1 MAGLIRGNRAFGQ
14 RLLAFWNLDD
24 DVRDALPFDNGLAR
38 LNLRRMMLACILAII
53 TDGVGMVSGVPV
65 AAALPAVVAGSA
77 FLVVALRSEH
87 APIRIQWRAIVTFLA
102 FGCVSR
108 IWGTYVMG
116 LEGKMSGGYSLTL
129 LTLTLLFVVP
139 PRMLAWIVGLSFTA
153 YVPVLLE
160 SPFPASRKITTLVSS
175 AIVAGI
181 SLIAG
186 ALTHAARKADYD
198 QRRQIRA
205 QNIALDELM
214 AITAHDLRSPL
225 LGLRNM
231 LELASDRLNE
241 PMMARRAMREG
252 IHSLDAMLRLV
263 TRLLEAHQ
271 AEYARM
277 EHPVTIDLRST
288 LQAAAR
294 RMGPSAVAAEV
305 VITLALPLEPLMLTV
320 EPGALG
326 QILDNLLANGIRFS
340 TREAELR
347 LVCELREG
355 DIIVISV
362 EDSGPGVA
370 AEYRATLFDK
380 FHRGAMR
387 GGNDG
392 TDGGG
397 AGMGLFIAATL
408 ATRMGAT
415 LTYLAVEPHG
425 ARFELTM
432 TGAS

>member
-1 MAGLIRGNRAFGQ
+1 
-14 RLLAFWNLDD
+14 
-24 DVRDALPFDNGLAR
+24 
-38 LNLRRMMLACILAII
+38 MMLACVLAII

-77 FLVVALRSEH
+77 FLVVALRIQH
-87 APIRIQWRAIVTFLA
+87 APTRVQWRATVAFLA
-102 FGCVSR
+102 FGCASR
-108 IWGTYVMG
+108 VWGTYVMG

-153 YVPVLLE
+153 FVPVLLE
-160 SPFPASRKITTLVSS
+160 SPFPASRKITTLVSA

-205 QNIALDELM
+205 QNVALDELM

-277 EHPVTIDLRST
+277 EQPMTIDLRST
-288 LQAAAR
+288 LQAAVR

-305 VITLALPLEPLMLTV
+305 VITLALPLKPVMVTV
-320 EPGALG
+320 ETGALG

-340 TREAELR
+340 AHEAELR
-347 LVCELREG
+347 LALELRESN
-355 DIIVISV
+355 IIVISV

-370 AEYRATLFDK
+370 AEYRARLFDK

-387 GGNDG
+387 EGNDS
-392 TDGGG
+392 THGGG

-415 LTYLAVEPHG
+415 LAYRTVEPHG

-432 TGAS
+432 ACTY